1 MKDGFIKVKAISPE
15 ITAGDVSGNAKKIIE
30 AIDQAERM
38 GVKILV
44 TPALCLCGYSAYDL
58 IAHSTIMSACKK
70 SIEDIQ
76 SFTKG
81 KDVLCVIGAPLRV
94 GSRIFSGAFAIKGG
108 QILGFCSAMYL
119 SREEKRVFS
128 ALSYDDLEIVEIG
141 ASRFDVRCDLVLEVG
156 GSDGFTI
163 GFEIGND
170 IKRKC
175 AEADVICHPK

>member
-30 AIDQAERM
+30 AIDTAERM

-58 IAHSTIMSACKK
+58 IAHSTILNACKK

-94 GSRIFSGAFAIKGG
+94 GSRVLSGAFALKGG
-108 QILGFCSAMYL
+108 QILGFCSAMWL
-119 SREEKRVFS
+119 SRDNKNRQ
-128 ALSYDDLEIVEIG
+128 
-141 ASRFDVRCDLVLEVG
+141 R
-156 GSDGFTI
+156 
-163 GFEIGND
+163 
-170 IKRKC
+170 
-175 AEADVICHPK
+175 